1 MKNRRKMVLKN
12 IIFLNVELG
21 AFFFFGFWRFWL
33 DFGMPRDVQKLTKN
47 RKNRVRDALGTRLG
61 FLIDFGSDFGPI
73 FGDFGW
79 IFDGFWMDFGGI
91 FGRFWKLIKRIW
103 GHKQ

>member
-12 IIFLNVELG
+12 IIFWNVELG
-21 AFFFFGFWRFWL
+21 AFFFGFWRFWL
-33 DFGMPRDVQKLTKN
+33 DFGRPRDVQKLATN

-61 FLIDFGSDFGPI
+61 FLIDFGSDFGAI

-79 IFDGFWMDFGGI
+79 ILDA
-91 FGRFWKLIKRIW
+91 FWKDFWKIFEAY
-103 GHKQ
+103 